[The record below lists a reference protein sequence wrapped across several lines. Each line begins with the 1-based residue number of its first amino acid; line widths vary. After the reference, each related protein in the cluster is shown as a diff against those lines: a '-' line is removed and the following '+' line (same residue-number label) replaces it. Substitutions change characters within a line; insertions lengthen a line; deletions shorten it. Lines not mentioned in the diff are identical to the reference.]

1 MLLSLLVLNF
11 LPQYYKIE
19 ILTLLVILFFFIHQQ
34 KKKAAHLLAKLQRAF
49 LKEKKIR
56 MENYSELLQV
66 ATK

>member
-19 ILTLLVILFFFIHQQ
+19 ILTLLVILFFYPST